1 MIIFRR
7 RDLPPPLF
15 CKIFIKSLIKSDPPV
30 NSQDMKKVNLLGK
43 TEKEFQQLMLSLGEK
58 AFKGRQL
65 FKWLYGR
72 RQYDFMEMT
81 DLTLDLRRR
90 LEQSF
95 VFKGLDLEEERKSVD
110 GTEKFLFRLD
120 DGNMIEAVMIPDEE
134 WTTVCISSQAGC
146 ALGCR
151 FCATGKLGFARD
163 LTVGEIIGQL
173 LFFRD
178 RFGDEAFRNIVFMG
192 MGEPLLNPD
201 NVIEAIGIVSSSVG
215 LSLSARRITVSTS
228 GIVPGIYRLADL
240 GLKVNLAVSLNAP
253 TQEKRKKLMPIA
265 IKYPLDELLESIR
278 YFTSKRKQRVTFEY
292 ILFEGEN
299 DSLDDAHELAKLIQG
314 IPCKINLLAYNPIKG
329 LPYGRPEERRI
340 EEFAKYLYPRTP
352 AVTVRKSRGV
362 DIMAACGQLAG
373 NNIRFKRGDKENA
386 GS

>member
-1 MIIFRR
+1 MS
-7 RDLPPPLF
+7 PA
-15 CKIFIKSLIKSDPPV
+15 V
-30 NSQDMKKVNLLGK
+30 NSLNMEKINLLGK
-43 TEKEFQQLMLSLGEK
+43 TETELEQLMISLGEK
-58 AFKGRQL
+58 PFKGRQL

-72 RQYDFMEMT
+72 RQYDFMEMS
-81 DLTLDLRRR
+81 DLTLDLRSR
-90 LEQSF
+90 LDGSF
-95 VFKGLDLEEERKSVD
+95 CFRGLNLEELKQSVD

-120 DGNMIEAVMIPDEE
+120 DDKLIEAVMIPDEE
-134 WTTVCISSQAGC
+134 WNTVCISSQAGC

-151 FCATGKLGFARD
+151 FCATGKLGFGRD

-178 RFGDEAFRNIVFMG
+178 RYGDEAFRNIVFMG
-192 MGEPLLNPD
+192 MGEPLLNLD

-228 GIVPGIYRLADL
+228 GIVPGIFRLADS
-240 GLKVNLAVSLNAP
+240 GLKANLAVSLNAP

-265 IKYPLDELLESIR
+265 AKYPLDTLLEAIK

-299 DSLDDAHELAKLIQG
+299 DSLDDARELAKLIQG
-314 IPCKINLLAYNPIKG
+314 IPCKINLLAYNPVDG
-329 LPYGRPEERRI
+329 LPYGRPPEERI

-373 NNIRFKRGDKENA
+373 NNIRFKRGDKKNA
-386 GS
+386 GD